1 MTTAVA
7 LSAFDIVDVA
17 DLDVVRRAA
26 VECDRVE
33 ARVLGD
39 DTVLRL
45 TGRPP
50 IVPEHERLAIVRSLR
65 DVAQAEL
72 FSDSDSDDVRTKPVK
87 VFGRFD
93 QYQASLP
100 VDRWLQPQNSG
111 VSAVGAPIFDTIP
124 TFAGLSGAGPSGAD
138 LTVGYVPGAWDL
150 FHIGHLNVLRRAREH
165 CDVLIAGVV
174 TDEALARA
182 KGKVPHVS
190 LANRISVVS
199 ALQIVDHV
207 VVDYSSSKLGVWERV
222 QFDVLFKGDDWQ
234 GTPQG
239 DRLEAEMAS
248 VGAAV
253 HYFPYTV
260 HTSST
265 ALRRILAAR

>member
-26 VECDRVE
+26 VECGRVE

-72 FSDSDSDDVRTKPVK
+72 FSDSDDVRTRRPVK

-93 QYQASLP
+93 QYQPSLP
-100 VDRWLQPQNSG
+100 VDRWLQPQVSE
-111 VSAVGAPIFDTIP
+111 VSAVGTPLIDTIP
-124 TFAGLSGAGPSGAD
+124 SAAGPSAAGPSSAG

-174 TDEALARA
+174 TDDALARA
-182 KGKVPHVS
+182 KGRVPHVS

-253 HYFPYTV
+253 RYFPYTV

-265 ALRRILAAR
+265 ALRRILADR